1 MTRKVIDVGLSNN
14 DGTGDSIRDSFKK
27 VNDNF
32 QELYGS
38 LGLGERLKFINL
50 DDSPGSYLGQQ
61 GKLLVVNQAQNG
73 LSFKTLASGASMAID
88 VDEVA
93 GTITLRP
100 LNQDLSNDTTPQL
113 GGDLDARY
121 NGINHKIFN
130 LPSPSGPTEAVNKT
144 YADTKIS
151 LGGVD
156 AIDPETGLNNPA
168 FGTMSGALVLSRNP
182 QTSDDDDYEGL
193 IAATKNYVDL
203 SAFKSTSSIYVNLGG
218 TDNRDDIPE
227 DKKGRSP
234 AYAFRTVERALKE
247 AEKLIT
253 DSLYELSVY
262 QKRLVYNDGIPC
274 TLSKIEPALNSGS
287 GGLIIPRLS
296 VDTFAL
302 RNAGTGYKAGDV
314 LQMGLP
320 SSPGTGTSRASV
332 QILRVSNVNGS
343 ILSYS
348 IIGRGNYTA
357 LPGVNDVGTTLSLAI
372 AGSVG
377 AGATFN
383 LTYKVSELSVT
394 QAGSGYGPISIIITG
409 GGGSGAAATAIVSN
423 GSISGTTLLSTG
435 SGYTSLPTID
445 VYLPRLFVFTNGAK
459 TDFSSSLD
467 TLARDI
473 REGLGIKGLTSGA
486 VAEILSH
493 DAQLDDS
500 LSGYPTGTGK
510 NELFD
515 VGIISGQFVDGEE
528 LAYGELIKTKNITVQ
543 IETGTF
549 EENLPLR
556 VPANISIVGEE
567 FRRTSIRPKPGVS
580 TSPYTQIYF
589 RRDPVIDNLRVTG
602 LFGVN
607 EALNTTAT
615 PSARSGTI
623 TVTFGSGN
631 TSTNWLGKVWKTS
644 ALRGEGVIT
653 QILSSTQIKVK
664 IHDQLTSISTIG
676 SGATFTATI
685 SGTTLTVSG
694 VSNGTIVDGME
705 INAVGATS
713 VAIGTYIVSQLSGTT
728 GGQGTYRLN
737 RGSKL
742 LSSTS
747 MYGSQWQIYT
757 VNEYGYHYLTDPS
770 RPIYPLLENS
780 GRNIN
785 AATLLGLNKLFIQE
799 EVITNVNLTFTGYN
813 EALCKRDVGLMI
825 DAIIYDL
832 TYGGYSRSVEAA
844 LKYYQSASGLIAL
857 GLTGTQETGFTE
869 IITGSQ
875 KASTLAAISYINT
888 LAEKVVKNEEI
899 TKTNSNVDA
908 VQIINFSLTRETAA
922 VSTISGLINTIYNML
937 DNPTNVNFPKDNREM
952 DVFLMND
959 ANILRQIS
967 VQGHGGFAQV
977 LDPEG
982 QILNKSP
989 YSQQGSIFS
998 ASTNKQRFAG
1008 GMFIDGY
1015 AGNQL
1020 YRVRSKTTAGSEANY
1035 VFEVDKLN
1043 RRPQLPCTFVVEG
1056 ITYKVNYL
1064 RNFVYST
1071 GSNGSSA
1078 TLVLDSSTPYTNTIA
1093 GIITGCTGSGTGTT
1107 ARITF
1112 PIVRASAPFVVG
1124 NVIDISGFGGDASGY
1139 NGVKTV
1145 TACTTAYVEFAS
1157 GETDAGTGG
1166 TVAECFELITAG
1178 YRSMLS
1184 NDWTQLNDMGYGLF
1198 VTNSGISEA
1207 VGMFTYY
1214 CYNSYYASNG
1224 GEIRAVGGSA
1234 AHGIY
1239 ALRAEG
1245 ADPKEVPDA
1254 AYVGRDFSQTVN
1266 VLSTGQYS
1274 NARGDNELYVTGY
1287 AYEPLPDSVIDVM
1300 HYRDQAAAAGLQIT
1314 GFTPAGS
1321 KTEVTIAGSAA
1332 NSFAARDYI
1341 QITGINS
1348 GSSYSPLF
1356 NYQRTLSTYR
1366 IDSIKDANTIV
1377 LDFPSTNTGTL
1388 AISITGASWVGGIA
1402 TVTFANQT
1410 VNPYVVG
1417 QRVIVSGIL
1426 TSTGYNGTYNITA
1439 VTPTSISYPVVSN
1452 PGAYGSAGT
1461 LGVMAILTGVK
1472 RTYALNSLNYGDG
1485 SSFGGIPNNTARL
1498 FLEPI
1503 STQPGETGL
1512 YAALPTGTPITIRQ
1526 SKRLWLNGVSNLSA
1540 SKTSTALLFNAD
1552 DPDLDVND
1560 VITYSTDELVNRTTG
1575 GNQEA
1580 LASLREG
1587 YRYMELTAKVAQ
1599 RLVGTQ
1605 YYGAVGATSISV
1617 NDLTDLYDIAK
1628 LNSGRYAFIW
1638 YGVEYVVNS
1647 YTASASGVSAFITLN
1662 KALVTAVVGFQS
1674 EITLFVGPKWGEP
1687 ASITILI
1694 STIRAT
1700 AFDLLD
1706 IGSGSY
1712 ADTNYPNNIF
1722 GAAVNSNLPANEAAE
1737 VGKGRIFYTTID
1749 QEGNFKVGKLFGVNQ
1764 STGEATLSARIS
1776 LSNIA
1781 SLQLSQGVP
1790 IGEFSADP
1798 NFSSPSSRA
1807 VATELATKL
1816 YIDRRLGH
1824 DGSDRLTADRIG
1836 PGFIDTSGKNW
1847 MTSNFNMNNSGRI
1860 INMLNPAA
1868 DDDAAT
1874 KRWLSVPHLGGYAGL
1889 APAAGNL
1896 FVYTGTNTADV
1907 NETIVATQGFTN
1919 AAVTGDLSVTLDPTG
1934 RTINFQLVSGTIVN
1948 SDIGTTASIEQ
1959 SKLTIANSIT
1969 TTSASITGAS
1979 ATATGGIATLT
1990 YTSQT
1995 NSVTGVATPPVTAGQ
2010 RVVISGFVE
2019 AALNGVFTVNA
2030 SPAPTSTSF
2039 AYTPTTN
2046 PGVITTPATG
2056 GVITPQRG
2064 LATFNIGQFDST
2076 NGHVNVKNNGLAFN
2090 KLVKVSQN
2098 KILGY
2103 VGNNTDNDVTEVS
2116 LSDIVSGGGA
2126 VLKSQYS
2133 SIGVLYQKVGGSSNN
2148 ADFSVLPASSTTY
2161 TTSGTTNAVQN
2172 LVSRDNS
2179 GNVGFNELIL
2189 DSVLKMSRS
2198 SSAIGN
2204 GTDYTVMDILGVTGG
2219 KSTVLYGA
2227 GSLQKGRIV
2236 VQTSDSGTAVDITRH
2251 FNSKHVFTDSAGG
2264 TSTFVC
2270 TPNLASAENLDQG
2283 AAGKIYGNWTLQ
2295 GTSTFEATYADLA
2308 EYYEGDKEYEVGT
2321 VLVFGGDKEVTT
2333 TKINGD
2339 TRVAGVVSNTAAY
2352 TMNVECP
2359 GIKTCI
2365 ALQGRVPVRVVGKV
2379 KKGDMLVTSSI
2390 PGVAIVAGADVK
2402 VGTVIGKAISSYD
2415 SDHIGTV
2422 EVSIGR
2428 T

>member
-38 LGLGERLKFINL
+38 LGLGERLRFINL

-73 LSFKTLASGASMAID
+73 LSFKTLTSGASMAID
-88 VDEVA
+88 VDENA

-100 LNQDLSNDTTPQL
+100 LNQDVASDTTPQL
-113 GGDLDARY
+113 GGDLDARF

-130 LPSPSGPTEAVNKT
+130 LPSPAGPTEAVNKT

-151 LGGVD
+151 LAGVD
-156 AIDPETGLNNPA
+156 AIDPETGLNNTA

-182 QTSDDDDYEGL
+182 RTSDDADYEGL

-203 SAFKSTSSIYVNLGG
+203 STFKSTASIYVNLGG
-218 TDNRDDIPE
+218 ADNRDDIPE

-234 AYAFRTVERALKE
+234 AYAFRTLERALKE
-247 AEKLIT
+247 AEKIIA

-274 TLSKIEPALNSGS
+274 TLTKIEPALDSGS
-287 GGLIIPRLS
+287 GGVIIPRMS
-296 VDTFAL
+296 VDTFSL
-302 RNAGTGYKAGDV
+302 RNPGTGYKAGDV

-320 SSPGTGTSRASV
+320 SSPGTGSSRASI

-343 ILSYS
+343 ILSYEV
-348 IIGRGNYTA
+348 IGRGNYTA
-357 LPGVNDVGTTLSLAI
+357 LPGVVDVGTTLSVAVT
-372 AGSVG
+372 GSVG

-383 LTYKVSELSVT
+383 LTYKVSELSIT

-409 GGGSGAAATAIVSN
+409 GGGSGAAANAIVSS
-423 GSISGTTLLSTG
+423 GTITGTTLISTG
-435 SGYTSLPTID
+435 NGYTSLPTIS
-445 VYLPRLFVFTNGAK
+445 VYLPRLFVFTNGAR

-486 VAEILSH
+486 IAEILAH
-493 DAQLDDS
+493 DAKLDDS
-500 LSGYPTGTGK
+500 SSGYPLGTGK

-515 VGIISGQFVDGEE
+515 IGVISGQFIEGEE
-528 LAYGELIKTKNITVQ
+528 LAYGELIKNKNITVQ

-602 LFGVN
+602 LFGIN
-607 EALNTTAT
+607 QALNTTAT
-615 PSARSGTI
+615 PSARSGI
-623 TVTFGSGN
+623 IIVTLGSGN

-644 ALRGEGVIT
+644 ALRGEGIIT
-653 QILSSTQIKVK
+653 QIINSTQLRVK
-664 IHDQLTSISTIG
+664 IHDQLSSISTIG

-705 INAVGATS
+705 INAVGATT
-713 VAIGTYIVSQLSGTT
+713 VAIGTYIISQLTGTT

-737 RGSKL
+737 RGSNI

-747 MYGSQWQIYT
+747 MFGSQWQIYT

-770 RPIYPLLENS
+770 RPIYPLIENS
-780 GRNIN
+780 GNNIN

-832 TYGGYSRSVEAA
+832 IYGGYSRSVEAA

-857 GLTGTQETGFTE
+857 GLTGSQEAGFTN

-875 KASTLAAISYINT
+875 KASTLAAIAYINT
-888 LAEKVVKNEEI
+888 LAEKVVKNEPI
-899 TKTNSNVDA
+899 TRTNTNVEA
-908 VQIINFSLTRETAA
+908 VQIINFSLTRESTA
-922 VSTISGLINTIYNML
+922 VGTISALINTIYNML

-998 ASTNKQRFAG
+998 ASNNKQRFAG

-1015 AGNQL
+1015 TGNQL
-1020 YRVRSKTTAGSEANY
+1020 YRVRSKTTVGSEANY
-1035 VFEVDKLN
+1035 VFEVDKLV

-1064 RNFVYST
+1064 RNYVFST
-1071 GSNGSSA
+1071 GANGSSA

-1093 GIITGCTGSGTGTT
+1093 GIITGCTGSGSGST

-1112 PIVRASAPFVVG
+1112 PTPRASAPFVVG
-1124 NVIDISGFGGDASGY
+1124 NRIDVSGFGGDASGY
-1139 NGVKTV
+1139 NGIQTV
-1145 TACTTAYVEFAS
+1145 TACTTTYVEFAS

-1166 TVAECFELITAG
+1166 TVAESFELITAG

-1184 NDWTQLNDMGYGLF
+1184 NDWTQINDMGYGLF

-1214 CYNSYYASNG
+1214 CYNAYYASNG
-1224 GEIRAVGGSA
+1224 GEIRAVGGSS
-1234 AHGIY
+1234 AHGVY

-1245 ADPKEVPDA
+1245 ADPKEVPNA
-1254 AYVGRDFSQTVN
+1254 VTVGRDFSQTVN
-1266 VLSTGQYS
+1266 VLSSGQYS

-1287 AYEPLPDSVIDVM
+1287 TYEPLPDSVIDVM
-1300 HYRDQAAAAGLQIT
+1300 HYRDATAAAGLQIT
-1314 GFTPAGS
+1314 AITPSGS
-1321 KTEVTIAGSAA
+1321 KTNLTVASAETL
-1332 NSFAARDYI
+1332 FAARDYI

-1348 GSSYSPLF
+1348 GSSFSPLF
-1356 NYQRTLSTYR
+1356 NYQRTISTFR
-1366 IDSIKDANTIV
+1366 IDSVTTNTIV
-1377 LDFPSTNTGTL
+1377 LDFVSTSSGTL
-1388 AISITGASWVGGIA
+1388 NIAVTGASWTGGIA

-1452 PGAYGSAGT
+1452 PGVYGSAGT
-1461 LGVMAILTGVK
+1461 LAVMAVLTGVK
-1472 RTYALNSLNYGDG
+1472 RTYSLNSLNYGDG

-1498 FLEPI
+1498 FLEPL

-1526 SKRLWLNGVSNLSA
+1526 SKRLWLNGVSDFSA
-1540 SKTSTALLFNAD
+1540 AKSSTALLFNAD

-1560 VITYSTDELVNRTTG
+1560 VITYATDELVNRTTG
-1575 GNQEA
+1575 GNKEA

-1587 YRYMELTAKVAQ
+1587 YRYIEITAKSVQ
-1599 RLVGTQ
+1599 RLVGTA
-1605 YYGAVGATSISV
+1605 YYGAVGATRISI
-1617 NDLTDLYDIAK
+1617 NELTDLFDIAK
-1628 LNSGRYAFIW
+1628 LNSGRYAFLW
-1638 YGVEYVVNS
+1638 YGVEYVVTA
-1647 YTASASGVSAFITLN
+1647 YTAGVSGVAAYITIN
-1662 KALVTAVVGFQS
+1662 KALVRAIDGLQS
-1674 EITLFVGPKWGEP
+1674 ELTLFVGPKVGEQ
-1687 ASITILI
+1687 ASITVAI
-1694 STIRAT
+1694 STLRAT

-1722 GAAVNSNLPANEAAE
+1722 GSPVNPNQPANEAAE
-1737 VGKGRIFYTTID
+1737 VGKGRVFYTTID

-1824 DGSDRLTADRIG
+1824 DASDRLNTDRIG
-1836 PGFIDTSGKNW
+1836 PGFIDTSGKNS
-1847 MTSNFNMNNSGRI
+1847 MTANLNMNNAGRI
-1860 INMLNPAA
+1860 INMLNPSAN
-1868 DDDAAT
+1868 DDAAT
-1874 KRWLSVPHLGGYAGL
+1874 KRWLSVPHLGGYAGS
-1889 APAAGNL
+1889 APSAGNL
-1896 FVYTGTNTADV
+1896 FVYTGTNTADL
-1907 NETIVATQGFTN
+1907 NETIVATEGFTN
-1919 AAVTGDLSVTLDPTG
+1919 AAVTGDLSVTLDSG
-1934 RTINFQLVSGTIVN
+1934 ARTINFQIASGAIANAEVN
-1948 SDIGTTASIEQ
+1948 AAAAIEQ
-1959 SKLTIANSIT
+1959 SKLTIANSIL
-1969 TTSASITGAS
+1969 TTSASITGVS

-1990 YTSQT
+1990 YTNQS
-1995 NSVTGVATPPVTAGQ
+1995 NSVTGAATAPVTAGQ
-2010 RVVISGFVE
+2010 RVVISGFAN
-2019 AALNGVFTVNA
+2019 AALNGVFAVNA

-2046 PGVITTPATG
+2046 PGVITPAVTG

-2064 LATFNIGQFDST
+2064 LSTFNIGQFDST
-2076 NGHVNVKNNGLAFN
+2076 NGHIAVKDNGLALN

-2098 KILGY
+2098 KVLGY
-2103 VGNNTDNDVTEVS
+2103 VGGNTTNNVEEVS
-2116 LSDIVSGGGA
+2116 LSDIVSNGGA
-2126 VLKSQYS
+2126 VLKSLYS
-2133 SIGVLYQKVGGSSNN
+2133 SVGVLYQKVGGSTAN
-2148 ADFSVLPASSTTY
+2148 ADLTVLPVTSTTY
-2161 TTSGTTNAVQN
+2161 TTGVTADLVKSI
-2172 LVSRDNS
+2172 VSRDNN
-2179 GNVGFNELIL
+2179 GNVGVNELVL
-2189 DSVLKMSRS
+2189 DGVLKMSRG
-2198 SSAIGN
+2198 AGN
-2204 GTDYTVMDILGVTGG
+2204 LGSGADYTVMDILAITGG
-2219 KSTVLYGA
+2219 KSTVMYGA

-2251 FNSKHVFTDSAGG
+2251 FNNKHVFSDTSGG
-2264 TSTFVC
+2264 TTTYVC

-2283 AAGKIYGNWTLQ
+2283 AAGKIYGAWTLE
-2295 GTSTFEATYADLA
+2295 GTSKFEATYADLA
-2308 EYYEGDKEYEVGT
+2308 EYYEGDQEYEVGT

-2333 TKINGD
+2333 TKTAGD

-2352 TMNVECP
+2352 SMNFECP
-2359 GIKTCI
+2359 GIKVCI
-2365 ALQGRVPVRVVGKV
+2365 ALQGRVPVKVVGKV

-2390 PGVAIVAGADVK
+2390 PGVAVVAGADVK

-2415 SDHIGTV
+2415 SDHIGVV

>member
-38 LGLGERLKFINL
+38 LGLGERLKFISL

-61 GKLLVVNQAQNG
+61 GKLLVVNQAQTG
-73 LSFKTLASGASMAID
+73 LTFKTLASGASMAID
-88 VDEVA
+88 IDETA

-100 LNQDLSNDTTPQL
+100 LNQDVVNDTTPQL
-113 GGDLDARY
+113 GGDLDARS

-130 LPSPSGPTEAVNKT
+130 LPSPSSPTEAVNKT
-144 YADTKIS
+144 YADTKVS

-168 FGTMSGALVLSRNP
+168 FGTMTGALVLSRNP
-182 QTSDDDDYEGL
+182 QTSDDEDYQGL
-193 IAATKNYVDL
+193 VAATKKYVDL
-203 SAFKSTSSIYVNLGG
+203 SAFKSTTSIYVNQGG

-227 DKKGRSP
+227 DKQGRSP
-234 AYAFRTVERALKE
+234 AYAFRTLERALKE
-247 AEKLIT
+247 AERTIT

-262 QKRLVYNDGIPC
+262 QKKLVYNDGIPC
-274 TLSKIEPALNSGS
+274 SLTKIEAALNSGS

-296 VDTFAL
+296 VDTFTL
-302 RNAGTGYKAGDV
+302 RNAGTGYKAGDT

-343 ILSYS
+343 ILSYE

-357 LPGVNDVGTTLSLAI
+357 LPGVSDVGTTLSVAVT
-372 AGSVG
+372 GSVG

-394 QAGSGYGPISIIITG
+394 QAGSGYGPVSVIITG
-409 GGGSGAAATAIVSN
+409 GGGSGAAAIAIVSN
-423 GSISGTTLLSTG
+423 GSIIGTTLLSTG

-486 VAEILSH
+486 VAEILAH
-493 DAQLDDS
+493 DALLDDS
-500 LSGYPTGTGK
+500 LAGYPTGTGK

-515 VGIISGQFVDGEE
+515 VGMISGQFIDGEE
-528 LAYGELIKTKNITVQ
+528 LAYGELIKNKQITVQ
-543 IETGTF
+543 VETGTF

-580 TSPYTQIYF
+580 TSPYTQIFF
-589 RRDPVIDNLRVTG
+589 RRDPIIDNLRVTG
-602 LFGVN
+602 LFGIN
-607 EALNTTAT
+607 QALNTTAT
-615 PSARSGTI
+615 PSSRSGVI
-623 TVTFGSGN
+623 TVTLGSG
-631 TSTNWLGKVWKTS
+631 STNANWLGKIWKS
-644 ALRGEGVIT
+644 NSSRGEGVIT
-653 QILSSTQIKVK
+653 QILSGTQFKVK
-664 IHDQLTSISTIG
+664 IHDELTSISTI
-676 SGATFTATI
+676 SGGALFTATV

-694 VSNGTIVDGME
+694 VSSGTIADGME
-705 INAVGATS
+705 INAVGNTS
-713 VAIGTYIVSQLSGTT
+713 VSIGTYIISQLSGTT
-728 GGQGTYRLN
+728 GGAGTYRLS

-742 LSSTS
+742 SSSTS
-747 MYGSQWQIYT
+747 MYGSYWQIYS
-757 VNEYGYHYLTDPS
+757 VDEYGYHYLTDPS
-770 RPIYPLLENS
+770 RPIYPLLENT
-780 GRNIN
+780 GKNIN
-785 AATLLGLNKLFIQE
+785 AATLLRLNKLFIQE
-799 EVITNVNLTFTGYN
+799 EVISNVNLTFTGYN
-813 EALCKRDVGLMI
+813 EALCKRDVGLII

-832 TYGGYSRSVEAA
+832 IYGGYSRSVEAA

-857 GLTGTQETGFTE
+857 GLTGTPESGFAD
-869 IITGSQ
+869 IIAGSQ
-875 KASTLAAISYINT
+875 KSSTLGAISYINT
-888 LAEKVVKNEEI
+888 LAEKVVKNETI
-899 TKTNSNVDA
+899 TRTNTNVDA
-908 VQIINFSLTRETAA
+908 VQTINFSLTREPNA
-922 VSTISGLINTIYNML
+922 VSTISGLVNTIYNML
-937 DNPTNVNFPKDNREM
+937 DNPSNVNFPKDNREM

-959 ANILRQIS
+959 ANILRQITI
-967 VQGHGGFAQV
+967 QGHGGFAQV

-989 YSQQGSIFS
+989 YSQQGTVFS

-1015 AGNQL
+1015 TGNQQ
-1020 YRVRSKTTAGSEANY
+1020 YRVRSKTTSGSEANY
-1035 VFEVDKLN
+1035 VFEVDKLF
-1043 RRPQLPCTFVVEG
+1043 RRPQLPCTFVVQG

-1064 RNFVYST
+1064 RNFVFST

-1078 TLVLDSSTPYTNTIA
+1078 TLVLDSSTPFTPSVA
-1093 GIITGCTGSGTGTT
+1093 GIITGCTASGNGTT
-1107 ARITF
+1107 ARILF
-1112 PIVRASAPFVVG
+1112 PITRASAPFTVG
-1124 NVIDISGFGGDASGY
+1124 NKIDVSGFGGDADGY
-1139 NGVKTV
+1139 NGIKIV
-1145 TACTTAYVEFAS
+1145 TACTTTYVEFSS

-1184 NDWTQLNDMGYGLF
+1184 NDWTQINDMGYGLF
-1198 VTNSGISEA
+1198 TTNSGISEA

-1245 ADPKEVPDA
+1245 ADPKEIPDA
-1254 AYVGRDFSQTVN
+1254 VYVGRDFAQTVN
-1266 VLSTGQYS
+1266 VFSSGQYS
-1274 NARGDNELYVTGY
+1274 NARGDNELYVTDFT
-1287 AYEPLPDSVIDVM
+1287 YEPLPDSVIEVM
-1300 HYRDQAAAAGLQIT
+1300 HYRDATAAAGIAIT
-1314 GFTPAGS
+1314 AITPVGS
-1321 KTEVTIAGSAA
+1321 KTNLTVVGAQTY
-1332 NSFAARDYI
+1332 FAARDYI

-1348 GSSYSPLF
+1348 GSSFSPLF
-1356 NYQRTLSTYR
+1356 NYQRTTQTFR
-1366 IDSIKDANTIV
+1366 IDSVTTDTIV
-1377 LDFPSTNTGTL
+1377 LDFASTSSGTL
-1388 AISITGASWVGGIA
+1388 NIAVTGASWVGGVA
-1402 TVTFANQT
+1402 TLTFANQT
-1410 VNPYVVG
+1410 INPFVIG
-1417 QRVIVSGIL
+1417 QKLIVSGIL
-1426 TSTGYNGTYNITA
+1426 TSTGYNGTYTVTA
-1439 VTPTSISYPVVSN
+1439 VTPTSVSYALVSN

-1461 LGVMAILTGVK
+1461 LAAIATLTGVK

-1485 SSFGGIPNNTARL
+1485 SSFGGIPDRTARL
-1498 FLEPI
+1498 FLEPL
-1503 STQPGETGL
+1503 STAPGETGL
-1512 YAALPTGTPITIRQ
+1512 YAAIPNGTAITIRQ
-1526 SKRLWLNGVSNLSA
+1526 SKRLWLNGVADTSA
-1540 SKTSTALLFNAD
+1540 AKSSTALLFNAD

-1560 VITYSTDELVNRTTG
+1560 VITYATDELVNRTGT
-1575 GNQEA
+1575 NQEA

-1587 YRYMELTAKVAQ
+1587 YRYIELTAKQAQ
-1599 RLVGTQ
+1599 RLVGNV
-1605 YYGAVGATSISV
+1605 YYGAVGSSQISI
-1617 NDLTDLYDIAK
+1617 NDITDLYDIAK
-1628 LNSGRYAFIW
+1628 MNSGRYAFVW
-1638 YGVEYVVNS
+1638 KGVEYTITA
-1647 YTASASGVSAFITLN
+1647 YTPTSGGVATYITLN
-1662 KALVTAVVGFQS
+1662 KPLQSAVVGFQS
-1674 EITLFVGPKWGEP
+1674 EQTLYVGPKFGEP

-1722 GAAVNSNLPANEAAE
+1722 GAAVNPNEPANEAAE

-1776 LSNIA
+1776 LTNIA

-1790 IGEFSADP
+1790 IGEFSADA

-1824 DGSDRLTADRIG
+1824 DGSDRLSTDRIG

-1847 MTSNFNMNNSGRI
+1847 MTSNLNMNNSGRI

-1868 DDDAAT
+1868 ADDAAT
-1874 KRWLSVPHLGGYAGL
+1874 KRWISVPHLNGYAGL
-1889 APAAGNL
+1889 APASGNL

-1907 NETIVATQGFTN
+1907 NETIVATEGFTN
-1919 AAVTGDLSVTLDPTG
+1919 AAVTGDMSVTLDPTG
-1934 RTINFQLVSGTIVN
+1934 RTINFQIVAGTIVN
-1948 SDIGTTASIEQ
+1948 ADIGSAAAVEQ
-1959 SKLTIANSIT
+1959 SKLAIANSIL

-1979 ATATGGIATLT
+1979 ATATGGIVTLT
-1990 YTSQT
+1990 YSNQT
-1995 NSVTGVATPPVTAGQ
+1995 NSVTNAATPPVTAGQ
-2010 RVVISGFVE
+2010 RVIISGFVN

-2039 AYTPTTN
+2039 AYTPTSN
-2046 PGVITTPATG
+2046 PGVITVAVTG

-2076 NGHVNVKNNGLAFN
+2076 NGHINVKNNGLAFN
-2090 KLVKVSQN
+2090 KLVKVNQN
-2098 KILGY
+2098 KVLGY

-2116 LSDIVSGGGA
+2116 LDAIVSGGGA

-2133 SIGVLYQKVGGSSNN
+2133 TIGVLYQKVGGNTDN
-2148 ADFSVLPASSTTY
+2148 ANFSVLPVTSTSY
-2161 TTSGTTNAVQN
+2161 TTSVTTDLVKS
-2172 LVSRDNS
+2172 LVSRDNL
-2179 GNVGFNELIL
+2179 GNTSLNELVL

-2198 SSAIGN
+2198 AGN
-2204 GTDYTVMDILGVTGG
+2204 LGSGADYTVMDINAVTGG
-2219 KSTVLYGA
+2219 KATTIYGA
-2227 GSLQKGRIV
+2227 GALEKGRIV
-2236 VQTSDSGTAVDITRH
+2236 IQNSDTGTAADITRY
-2251 FNSKHVFTDSAGG
+2251 FNGKHVFSDNSG
-2264 TSTFVC
+2264 TSSTFVC
-2270 TPNLASAENLDQG
+2270 TPNIASDSSLSETAL
-2283 AAGKIYGNWTLQ
+2283 GKIYGNWSLQ
-2295 GTSTFEATYADLA
+2295 GTSKFEATYADLA

-2352 TMNVECP
+2352 SMNLECP

-2365 ALQGRVPVRVVGKV
+2365 ALQGRVPVKVVGKV
-2379 KKGDMLVTSSI
+2379 KKGDMLVTSNI
-2390 PGVAIVAGADVK
+2390 PGVAIVAGPDVK

-2415 SDHIGTV
+2415 SDHIGVV